1 MANKTFNNVKM
12 NVTLK
17 TQSTR
22 ANLLSTSEDIA
33 VQMGKIQK
41 WYTDFAWSAFTAPT
55 VSVTGT
61 GNAVTTASFN
71 TSTGLLTLTK
81 GKTFVT
87 SAESRM
93 ILSDLLTDTE
103 FIDAARKDTHIDV
116 AASALSG
123 APKAVG
129 IYAIGM
135 RPKTNLID
143 DDVTDLRIIGDRD
156 HLLYNVGYLSKD
168 DYVKYTDFASLLTPA
183 DVTGTSGITVTMIN
197 SGSVSQKVRPITTY
211 PCAVQIGHSNSITA
225 GTASGSA
232 TKTLTFGDTFTI
244 PTVTYDA
251 NGHITAKGT
260 TTMTMPANPNTDV
273 SVNQKQSVSNNYRA
287 LLMGYSEVA
296 SNARDNINTEVTGR
310 AWLNSNLVCV
320 PNTGRIL
327 SKTGLG
333 CITSRTVNGVAT
345 EYTYGMIHDNGTNL
359 WIGSTGSNVA
369 HHPGGTYISAG
380 YDVASST
387 GNPTVFVAVP
397 NASNTDSNLYEVWH
411 RGYNYQIIPNQQAG
425 TWEDVGI
432 PLTIATTLKIIRC
445 GAGSGVAD
453 QPAWVG
459 GNDYKYGCGIAIGS
473 SDTGALISFRSKKDN
488 TTPGV
493 TFAAGGRTGV
503 NAQDVPYDKPAWYF
517 SLTGTSGVTYDLANM
532 QATSLSTNAGDY
544 ITPVYFSSGVP
555 VACTKPASGAYWP
568 GVTYVKTDGTM
579 DIGRYLDFHNS
590 QVDTSNYYYRL
601 YTYSGG
607 LSAIA
612 PAAQGNNLFTFESS
626 GYNQIRF
633 KTTATN
639 KAYTAAGIRVYP
651 LTTSGATALIDF
663 GGNVV
668 IGGGDFAEKAYSR
681 KDSTGTTQV
690 GYDNI
695 VTTDNAN
702 MYLGSINDLH
712 IITNANS
719 INTYNNFN
727 YKAWKFLS
735 TGKLTVPGSIQS
747 LPDDPTTTS
756 GVSPMIIQNTKSTS
770 AFVNAIRWL
779 VGGEYMGTYGGGIGF
794 HNVGGD
800 STDKGAIIMIPYP
813 TDTTPWDRG
822 VGLYLGKNIL
832 KLDGVDV
839 PRVTQS
845 WTEAMIATLPAGSSN
860 PIDTS
865 NLVMESIATPG
876 LYNRKPA
883 LMLYKYMN
891 ERDFATYYNGESS
904 WSSNPWCKLAELSI
918 TTTSTHRGNVFI
930 VSENFGSAATNYR
943 AWGILAFAG
952 STSATGLYTAAT
964 LQWLV
969 ASPGIKKDCFALTYS
984 TIVPTWDSSK
994 YYWTAST
1001 GGTQVTSQP
1010 ANWDTNFTDYY
1021 VSTTSSGTRS
1031 RVTGGTKYQIWAKCY
1046 VRYNGWILKSLVGA
1060 GTSISAPNYDWTY
1073 YRSTGT
1079 AGVANY
1085 EGTLIMYSQVSGILN
1100 SPTQENAIV
1109 ENADPQP
1116 LIYSSATN
1124 DAPPIQIEVSGLF
1137 SNWRLVLMVC
1147 KQFLYTSS
1155 SGASLSALIPLER
1168 VKKLGTSPGTNVF
1181 KIPLPY
1187 TATNNTKG
1195 LNSLTITY
1203 VNDNKFTVGVDLESG
1218 RSSIGAGEYKLY
1230 GIY

>member
-1 MANKTFNNVKM
+1 MANRTFNNVKM

-55 VSVTGT
+55 VTVTGS

-87 SAESRM
+87 NAESRV
-93 ILSDLLTDTE
+93 LLNDLLTGTE

-116 AASALSG
+116 AANALSG

-135 RPKTNLID
+135 RPKTNLTL

-168 DYVKYTDFASLLTPA
+168 DYVQYTDFASLLTPA
-183 DVTGTSGITVTMIN
+183 DVTGTSGITITTIN
-197 SGSVSQKVRPITTY
+197 SNTSSTKVRPITTY

-232 TKTLTFGDTFTI
+232 TKTLTFGDTFDI

-251 NGHITAKGT
+251 QGHITATGV
-260 TTMTMPANPNTDV
+260 TTMTMPDNPDTDTK
-273 SVNQKQSVSNNYRA
+273 VNQKQSTSNSYRA
-287 LLMGYSEVA
+287 LLMG
-296 SNARDNINTEVTGR
+296 ARESTSDQTLNTETTAGSYVN
-310 AWLNSNLVCV
+310 ANLVCV

-333 CITSRTVNGVAT
+333 CKTTRTVNGSTVN
-345 EYTYGMIHDNGTNL
+345 YTYGMIHDNGTNM
-359 WIGSTGSNVA
+359 WIGSTASNTT
-369 HHPGGTYISAG
+369 HHPGSTYISTG
-380 YDVASST
+380 YDIANSV
-387 GNPTVFVAVP
+387 GNPTLFAAVP
-397 NASNTDSNLYEVWH
+397 TATNTDSNLYEIWH
-411 RGYNYQIIPNQQAG
+411 RGYNYHVIPNTVTN

-432 PLTIATTLKIIRC
+432 PLSTATTFKIVRE
-445 GAGSGVAD
+445 GTGSGAT
-453 QPAWVG
+453 PPPNWAG
-459 GNDYKYGCGIAIGS
+459 GSNYTYGSGIAIGS
-473 SDTGALISFRSKKDN
+473 SDTAALISFRSRKGNKI
-488 TTPGV
+488 PSI
-493 TFAAGGRTGV
+493 TFAAGGRTGED
-503 NAQDVPYDKPAWYF
+503 AQQIPYNKPEWYMTI
-517 SLTGTSGVTYDLANM
+517 TGANEATYDLSNL
-532 QATSLSTNAGDY
+532 QASSLSTNAGDY
-544 ITPVYFSSGVP
+544 ITPVYFSNGIP
-555 VACTKPASGAYWP
+555 VACTKPSSGACWP
-568 GVTYVKTDGTM
+568 GVAYVKTDGTM
-579 DIGRYLDFHNS
+579 DIGRYIDFHHAS
-590 QVDTSNYYYRL
+590 TDTSNYYYRL

-607 LSAIA
+607 LSAITS
-612 PAAQGNNLFTFESS
+612 QTNNLFTIESG

-639 KAYTAAGIRVYP
+639 KAYTAEGIRVYP

-695 VTTDNAN
+695 VTTDNAS

-727 YKAWKFLS
+727 YKAWKFLA
-735 TGKLTVPGSIQS
+735 TGRLNIPGPIQS
-747 LPDDPTTTS
+747 LPDDPTNNT
-756 GVSPMIIQNTKSTS
+756 GISPMLIQNTKSAS
-770 AFVNAIRWL
+770 AFVNAVRWL

-794 HNVGGD
+794 HNTGGD
-800 STDKGAIIMIPYP
+800 STDKGAIVMIPYP
-813 TDTTPWDRG
+813 TDASPWDRG

-845 WTEAMIATLPAGSSN
+845 WTEAMIATLPAGTSN
-860 PIDTS
+860 PLDTS
-865 NLVMESIATPG
+865 NLVMESITTPG

-883 LMLYKYMN
+883 LMFYKYMN
-891 ERDFATYYNGESS
+891 DRGFAAYYNGDQS
-904 WSSNPWCKLAELSI
+904 WASNSWCKLAELSV

-930 VSENFGSAATNYR
+930 VSENFGSSTTNYR

-952 STSATGLYTAAT
+952 STSSSGLYTSAT

-984 TIVPTWDSSK
+984 TIVPTFDTSK
-994 YYWTAST
+994 YYWTASS

-1010 ANWDTNFTDYY
+1010 ANWETNFTDYY
-1021 VSTTSSGTRS
+1021 VSSTSSGSRS
-1031 RVTGGTKYQIWAKCY
+1031 KVTGGTKYQIWGRCY
-1046 VRYNGWILKSLVGA
+1046 VRYNGWVLKSLVGA
-1060 GTSISAPNYDWTY
+1060 GTSISTSNYDWVY
-1073 YRSTGT
+1073 YRSTGSS
-1079 AGVANY
+1079 GVADY
-1085 EGTLIMYSQVSGILN
+1085 EGTLVMYSQVSGILN
-1100 SPTQENAIV
+1100 YPTQENAIV

-1124 DAPPIQIEVSGLF
+1124 NAPPIQIEVSGLF
-1137 SNWRLVLMVC
+1137 NNWRLVLMVC

-1168 VKKLGTSPGTNVF
+1168 VKKLGTSPGANVF

-1195 LNSLTITY
+1195 LNSITITY